1 MTRQLITLS
10 GLLLVYAMLL
20 VPFSAYMKDRPV
32 ALKLGYLPEAE
43 AMRVLAADQRYL
55 LGQMA
60 VDRVLFYY
68 GSLFMQERKGKGI
81 QTTPEYLN
89 MFATLQKALKLD
101 PYNMDAYYFAQ
112 AAFTWELGRIK
123 EVNNLLEYGMKYR
136 TWDAQLPFYAGFN
149 AAYFQKDYRTG
160 SLYLQKAASLSGN
173 PLYTTLAARYFY
185 EAGQNS
191 LGIAFLTGME
201 KTAKDVKIKTIYRLR
216 REALQAM
223 QQISEAVSGYLAAH
237 HQLPPDLAALVSSGF
252 LKVVPP
258 DPYGGKFYLDGTGKV
273 RSTSPLKAPLKE

>member
-1 MTRQLITLS
+1 MTKALALT

-20 VPFSAYMKDRPV
+20 VPFSSYMKNRPV

-43 AMRVLAADQRYL
+43 VLRVLAADQRYL
-55 LGQMA
+55 LAQMA

-68 GSLFMQERKGKGI
+68 GSLFMQERGDKRV
-81 QTTPEYLN
+81 QTVPEYLN

-101 PYNMDAYYFAQ
+101 PYNQDAYYFAQ

-149 AAYFQKDYRTG
+149 AAYFQKDYP
-160 SLYLQKAASLSGN
+160 KASLFMQRAAQISRN

-185 EAGQNS
+185 EAGQS
-191 LGIAFLTGME
+191 ALGIAFLAGME
-201 KTAKDVKIKTIYRLR
+201 KGAKDVKIKTIYRLR
-216 REALQAM
+216 REALQATL
-223 QQISEAVSGYLAAH
+223 QISQAVSTYLSAYH
-237 HQLPPDLAALVSSGF
+237 HPPPGLAALVSSGF
-252 LKVVPP
+252 LKAIPP
-258 DPYGGKFYLDGTGKV
+258 DPYGGRFYLDKDGKV
-273 RSTSPLKAPLKE
+273 RSTSKLSLKE